1 LSHRSCYGAVE
12 DVNNYGLSL
21 SDNHVTNRTNTE
33 GKPVNYYAHTAE
45 DEFGNRLPPECW
57 QLLHVHLRNVADLAS
72 EFATPL
78 GSSARAEAELAG
90 LLHDLGKYAE
100 KFQSRLRNP
109 AIHGIN
115 HCAAGTTHA
124 AALKAWAVAFAADGH
139 HTGIPAK
146 NEADLGTPLRQTV
159 SSFADA
165 IRRLELTGQCPEDIA
180 TLLSRF
186 NQDGLS
192 LPPFSPRAIGKEQ
205 RFEEAFRTRM
215 IFSCLVDADFRDTEE
230 HFDASQTAQR
240 IVPDLHPERAL
251 QILRQCLDAKPAAG
265 PVNALRKQLLHDCL
279 TAAAKSPGLF
289 TLTAPTGSGKTLSS
303 LAFALQHIV
312 HHNAA
317 LVESD
322 PRRFR
327 RVIVVIPFTSI
338 IEQTARVYRE
348 LFEPVFGADYVL
360 EHHSAVAPR
369 ERKEDQ
375 GRDSEDERLRRARLA
390 AENWASP
397 LVVTTNVQFFQS
409 LFSNRPSD
417 CRKLHNIG
425 RTVVLFDE
433 VQTLPTRLVPSL
445 LSGVSLFV
453 RDYGV
458 SAVFMTATQ
467 PAFATAGKA
476 LPYDW
481 QPVEISS
488 NPGAMAETLRRTHI
502 QLPEPRE
509 EMSWPDLA
517 AKLTAVPQS
526 LCVVNTTKDAREL
539 FRLVQ
544 ADEPKSAFHLSARL
558 CPAHRQEK
566 LQAIRAQLAD
576 GKPCRLVST
585 QLIEAGVDV
594 DFPVAFRALGPLDS
608 IIQSAG
614 RCNREGRQPEPCPV
628 IVFRPKDGGRL
639 PKSYE
644 QVMKITESFLARF
657 AEAQSRIHQPS
668 FYAEYFAELYGLLG
682 PESRQDDPVFA
693 ASEEF
698 NFPKAAQ
705 ECQLVGKETRAVLV
719 KWKRGAELAEK
730 LRIQKHLTAAECR
743 EAQRYCVNLYQHEFI
758 EAQRKD
764 KGYIY
769 QPAEDWNFWVWNSD
783 YDDHLGLGHVD
794 SISFVQ

>member
-1 LSHRSCYGAVE
+1 M
-12 DVNNYGLSL
+12 
-21 SDNHVTNRTNTE
+21 
-33 GKPVNYYAHTAE
+33 KFYAHTAN
-45 DEFGNRLPPECW
+45 DDLGKPLPEISGKW
-57 QLLHVHLRNVADLAS
+57 QFLNDHLRNVADLAKQ
-72 EFATPL
+72 FATPIHL
-78 GSSARAEAELAG
+78 SAEAELAG

-100 KFQSRLRNP
+100 RFQLRLRNP
-109 AIHGIN
+109 AVHGIN
-115 HCAAGTTHA
+115 HWAAGTAQA

-139 HTGIPAK
+139 HTGIPAL
-146 NEADLGTPLRQTV
+146 NETEAGTPLRQTV
-159 SSFADA
+159 SNFVDSN
-165 IRRLELTGQCPEDIA
+165 RRLELTGQCSEDA
-180 TLLSRF
+180 AALLSRF
-186 NQDGLS
+186 NQDGLT
-192 LPPFSPRAIGKEQ
+192 LPSVSVRAIGKEQ
-205 RFEEAFRTRM
+205 RFEEALRTRM
-215 IFSCLVDADFRDTEE
+215 LFSCLVDADFLDTEE

-240 IVPDLHPERAL
+240 IVPDLQPKRAL
-251 QILRQCLDAKPAAG
+251 QILHQCLDAKPAAG
-265 PVNALRKQLLHDCL
+265 LVNALRKQLLHDCL
-279 TAAAKSPGLF
+279 CAAAKSPGLF

-312 HHNAA
+312 HHNARLA
-317 LVESD
+317 END
-322 PRRFR
+322 PHRFR
-327 RVIVVIPFTSI
+327 RIIVVIPFTSI

-348 LFEPVFGADYVL
+348 LFEPVFGPDFVL

-375 GRDSEDERLRRARLA
+375 GRDSEEERLRRARLA

-425 RTVVLFDE
+425 RSVILFDE

-445 LSGVSLFV
+445 LSGVSLLV

-481 QPVEISS
+481 KPAEISS
-488 NPGAMAETLRRTHI
+488 NPGAMADTLRRTHI

-544 ADEPKSAFHLSARL
+544 EAEPKSAFHLSARL

-566 LQAIRAQLAD
+566 LVEIRCRL
-576 GKPCRLVST
+576 KPEVNEPCRLVST

-608 IIQSAG
+608 VIQSAG
-614 RCNREGRQPEPCPV
+614 RCNREGRQSEPCPV

-639 PKSYE
+639 PKGYE

-705 ECQLVGKETRAVLV
+705 ECQLVGNEIRAVLV
-719 KWKRGAELAEK
+719 KWKRGAELAGKLEK
-730 LRIQKHLTAAECR
+730 QKHLTAAECR
-743 EAQRYCVNLYQHEFI
+743 EAQRYCVNLYQSEFFN
-758 EAQRKD
+758 AQA

-783 YDDHLGLGHVD
+783 YDDNLGLGHLD
-794 SISFVQ
+794 ANAFCQ

>member
-1 LSHRSCYGAVE
+1 M
-12 DVNNYGLSL
+12 
-21 SDNHVTNRTNTE
+21 
-33 GKPVNYYAHTAE
+33 KFYAHTAN
-45 DEFGNRLPPECW
+45 DGFGRPLPEHSGKW
-57 QLLHVHLRNVADLAS
+57 QPLDVHLRNVAELAQ
-72 EFATPL
+72 EFAVPL
-78 GSSARAEAELAG
+78 GLGAEAELAG
-90 LLHDLGKYAE
+90 LLHDLGKYAGR
-100 KFQSRLRNP
+100 FQARLRNP

-115 HCAAGTTHA
+115 HWAAGTAHA

-139 HTGIPAK
+139 HTGIPALS
-146 NEADLGTPLRQTV
+146 EADLGTPLRQTV
-159 SSFADA
+159 ANFADST
-165 IRRLELTGQCPEDIA
+165 RRLELTGQCPEDIA
-180 TLLSRF
+180 TLLARF
-186 NQDGLS
+186 NHDGLS
-192 LPPFSPRAIGKEQ
+192 LPSLAPRPIGKQQ
-205 RFEEAFRTRM
+205 RFEEALRTRM
-215 IFSCLVDADFRDTEE
+215 LFSCLVDADFLDTEE
-230 HFDASQTAQR
+230 HFNASQTAQR
-240 IVPDLHPERAL
+240 IVPELQPERAL
-251 QILRQCLDAKPAAG
+251 QLLRQCLEAKPADG
-265 PVNALRKQLLHDCL
+265 SVNALRKQLLHDCL
-279 TAAAKSPGLF
+279 SVATKPSGLF
-289 TLTAPTGSGKTLSS
+289 TLTAPTGSGKTLAS

-312 HHNAA
+312 HHNAR
-317 LVESD
+317 LPEND

-327 RVIVVIPFTSI
+327 RIIVVIPFTSI

-348 LFEPVFGADYVL
+348 LFEPGFGPDFVL

-375 GRDSEDERLRRARLA
+375 GRDAEAERLRRARLA
-390 AENWASP
+390 AENWAAP

-425 RTVVLFDE
+425 RSVVLFDE
-433 VQTLPTRLVPSL
+433 VQTLPPRLVPSL
-445 LSGVSLFV
+445 LSGVSLLV

-481 QPVEISS
+481 KPVEISS

-502 QLPEPRE
+502 QLPQPHE
-509 EMSWPDLA
+509 EISWPDLA

-544 ADEPKSAFHLSARL
+544 QVGPQSAFHLSARL

-566 LQAIRAQLAD
+566 LQAVRVRLAD

-594 DFPVAFRALGPLDS
+594 DFPIAFRALGPLDS
-608 IIQSAG
+608 IIQSDG
-614 RCNREGRQPEPCPV
+614 RCNREGHHAAPCPV
-628 IVFRPKDGGRL
+628 IVFRPKDGGHL
-639 PKSYE
+639 PKGYE

-657 AEAQSRIHQPS
+657 AGAQSRIHQPS

-705 ECQLVGKETRAVLV
+705 ACQLVGNETRAVLV
-719 KWKRGAELAEK
+719 KWRRGAELAEK
-730 LRIQKHLTAAECR
+730 LEKQKHLTAPECR
-743 EAQRYCVNLYQHEFI
+743 EAQRYCVNLYQSEFF
-758 EAQRKD
+758 EAQAR
-764 KGYIY
+764 GYIY

-783 YDDHLGLGHVD
+783 YDDNLGLGHLD
-794 SISFVQ
+794 ASAFCQ

>member
-1 LSHRSCYGAVE
+1 M
-12 DVNNYGLSL
+12 
-21 SDNHVTNRTNTE
+21 
-33 GKPVNYYAHTAE
+33 KFFAHTAN
-45 DEFGNRLPPECW
+45 DELGKPLSESSGQW
-57 QLLHVHLRNVADLAS
+57 QFLNDHLRNVANLAKQ
-72 EFATPL
+72 FATPL
-78 GSSARAEAELAG
+78 GLTAEAELTG

-100 KFQSRLRNP
+100 RFQLRLRNP
-109 AIHGIN
+109 AVYGIN
-115 HCAAGTTHA
+115 HWAAGTAHA
-124 AALKAWAVAFAADGH
+124 AALKAGAVAFAADGH
-139 HTGIPAK
+139 HTGIPAL
-146 NEADLGTPLRQTV
+146 NEAEAGTPLRQTV
-159 SSFADA
+159 ASFADTN
-165 IRRLELTGQCPEDIA
+165 RRLELTGHCPEDIA

-192 LPPFSPRAIGKEQ
+192 MPPFSPRPVGKEQ
-205 RFEEAFRTRM
+205 RFEEALRTRM
-215 IFSCLVDADFRDTEE
+215 LFSCLVDADRLDTEK
-230 HFDASQTAQR
+230 HFDANQTAER
-240 IVPDLHPERAL
+240 VVPNLQPEHAL
-251 QILRQCLDAKPAAG
+251 QLLRQCLASKPADGA
-265 PVNALRKQLLHDCL
+265 VNALRQQLLNDCL
-279 TAAAKSPGLF
+279 SAAAQSPGLF

-312 HHNAA
+312 QHNAR
-317 LVESD
+317 LEEKD

-348 LFEPVFGADYVL
+348 LFEPAFGPDFVL

-369 ERKEDQ
+369 ERQKDQ
-375 GRDSEDERLRRARLA
+375 SRDSEDERLRRARLA

-397 LVVTTNVQFFQS
+397 LVVATNVQFFES

-417 CRKLHNIG
+417 CRKLHNLG
-425 RTVVLFDE
+425 RSVVLFDE

-445 LSGVSLFV
+445 LSGVSLLV

-467 PAFATAGKA
+467 PAFASAGKA

-481 QPVEISS
+481 KPVEISS
-488 NPGAMAETLRRTHI
+488 NPGAMAETVRRTRI
-502 QLPEPRE
+502 ELPQPQE
-509 EMSWPDLA
+509 EISWPDLA
-517 AKLTAVPQS
+517 AQLTAVPQS

-544 ADEPKSAFHLSARL
+544 ADEAKSAFHLSARL

-566 LQAIRAQLAD
+566 LQVIRRQLAD
-576 GKPCRLVST
+576 GKHCRLVST

-608 IIQSAG
+608 IIQTAG
-614 RCNREGRQPEPCPV
+614 RCNREGRHANPCPV
-628 IVFRPKDGGRL
+628 TVFRPKDGGDL
-639 PKSYE
+639 PKGYE

-668 FYAEYFAELYGLLG
+668 FYAEYFAQLYGLLG
-682 PESRQDDPVFA
+682 PESRSLDPVFA

-705 ECQLVGKETRAVLV
+705 ECQLVGNETHAVLV
-719 KWKRGAELAEK
+719 KWKHGAELAEK
-730 LRIQKHLTAAECR
+730 LRTQKHLTAAECR
-743 EAQRYCVNLYQHEFI
+743 AAQRYCVNLYQGPFFD
-758 EAQRKD
+758 AQAN
-764 KGYIY
+764 GYIY

-783 YDDHLGLGHVD
+783 YDEDLGLGHVGLD
-794 SISFVQ
+794 DFNL

>member
-1 LSHRSCYGAVE
+1 M
-12 DVNNYGLSL
+12 
-21 SDNHVTNRTNTE
+21 
-33 GKPVNYYAHTAE
+33 KFYAHTAK
-45 DEFGNRLPPECW
+45 DEQGEPLPESSGQW
-57 QLLHVHLRNVADLAS
+57 QPMAVHLRNVAALAKQY
-72 EFATPL
+72 ATPL
-78 GSSARAEAELAG
+78 GLAAEAELAG
-90 LLHDLGKYAE
+90 LFHDLGKYADR
-100 KFQSRLRNP
+100 FQARLRNP
-109 AIHGIN
+109 TVHGIN
-115 HCAAGTTHA
+115 HWAAGTAHA

-139 HTGIPAK
+139 HTGIPALHDA
-146 NEADLGTPLRQTV
+146 ETGTPLKTTV

-165 IRRLELTGQCPEDIA
+165 NHRLELTGQCPEDA
-180 TLLSRF
+180 TVLLARF
-186 NQDGLS
+186 KQDGLS
-192 LPPFSPRAIGKEQ
+192 LPPFSPRAVGKEQ
-205 RFEEAFRTRM
+205 RFEEAFRTRLL
-215 IFSCLVDADFRDTEE
+215 FSCLVDADFLDTER
-230 HFDASQTAQR
+230 HFDASKTAGR
-240 IVPDLHPERAL
+240 VVPKLQPERAL
-251 QILRQCLDAKPAAG
+251 QILRRDLDSKSADG
-265 PVNALRKQLLHDCL
+265 PVNALRKQLLQDCWS
-279 TAAAKSPGLF
+279 AAAKSPGLF

-317 LVESD
+317 LAETD

-327 RVIVVIPFTSI
+327 RIIVVIPFTSI
-338 IEQTARVYRE
+338 IEQTARVYRD
-348 LFEPVFGADYVL
+348 LFEAEFGPDYVL

-369 ERKEDQ
+369 NLPQ
-375 GRDSEDERLRRARLA
+375 GQDKDAEDERLRRARLA

-425 RTVVLFDE
+425 RSVVLFDE

-445 LSGVSLFV
+445 LSGVSLLV

-458 SAVFMTATQ
+458 TAVFMTATQ

-488 NPGAMAETLRRTHI
+488 NPGTMAETLRRTRI
-502 QLPEPRE
+502 ELPEPRQE
-509 EMSWPDLA
+509 LSWPDLA

-539 FRLVQ
+539 FRLVHE
-544 ADEPKSAFHLSARL
+544 AEPKSAFHLSARL

-566 LQAIRAQLAD
+566 LQSIRSQLAA

-608 IIQSAG
+608 IIQTAG
-614 RCNREGRQPEPCPV
+614 RCNREGHQSEPCPV
-628 IVFRPKDGGRL
+628 IVFRPKDGGHL
-639 PKSYE
+639 PKGYE

-668 FYAEYFAELYGLLG
+668 FYAEYFAELYGLRG
-682 PESRQDDPVFA
+682 PESCQADPVFA
-693 ASEEF
+693 ASAAF

-705 ECQLVGKETRAVLV
+705 ECQLVGNETRAVLV

-730 LRIQKHLTAAECR
+730 LEKQKHLTAAQCR
-743 EAQRYCVNLYQHEFI
+743 EAQRYCVNLYQSEFFD
-758 EAQRKD
+758 AQRKD

-769 QPAEDWNFWVWNSD
+769 QPAADWDFWVWNSD
-783 YDDHLGLGHVD
+783 YDEDLGLGHVAWEN
-794 SISFVQ
+794 FNL

>member
-1 LSHRSCYGAVE
+1 M
-12 DVNNYGLSL
+12 
-21 SDNHVTNRTNTE
+21 
-33 GKPVNYYAHTAE
+33 KFYAHTAK
-45 DEFGNRLPPECW
+45 DEQGEPLPESSGQW
-57 QLLHVHLRNVADLAS
+57 QRMSAHLRNVAALAMQYAAPLDLA
-72 EFATPL
+72 
-78 GSSARAEAELAG
+78 GEAELAG
-90 LLHDLGKYAE
+90 LVHDLGKYAE
-100 KFQSRLRNP
+100 RFQLRLRNP
-109 AIHGIN
+109 AVHGIN
-115 HCAAGTTHA
+115 HWAAGTAHA

-139 HTGIPAK
+139 HTGIPAL
-146 NEADLGTPLRQTV
+146 NEAEAGTPLRQTI
-159 SSFADA
+159 SSFVDPG
-165 IRRLELTGQCPEDIA
+165 RRLELTGQCPEDVA
-180 TLLSRF
+180 ALLSRF
-186 NQDGLS
+186 QLDGLS

-205 RFEEAFRTRM
+205 RFQEALRTRM
-215 IFSCLVDADFRDTEE
+215 LFSCLVDADFLDTEQ
-230 HFDASQTAQR
+230 HFDASKTAGR
-240 IVPDLHPERAL
+240 VVPKLQPERAL
-251 QILRQCLDAKPAAG
+251 QILRRNLDSKSADG
-265 PVNALRKQLLHDCL
+265 PVNALRKQLLQDCL
-279 TAAAKSPGLF
+279 SAAAKTPGLF

-317 LVESD
+317 FAEND

-327 RVIVVIPFTSI
+327 RVMVVIPFTSI

-348 LFEPVFGADYVL
+348 LFEPVFGPDFVL

-369 ERKEDQ
+369 ERKDDQ
-375 GRDSEDERLRRARLA
+375 GRDAEEERLRRARLA

-425 RTVVLFDE
+425 RSVVLFDE

-445 LSGVSLFV
+445 LSGVSLLV

-488 NPGAMAETLRRTHI
+488 NPGATMAETLRRTHI

-509 EMSWPDLA
+509 ETSWPDLA

-526 LCVVNTTKDAREL
+526 LCVVNTTKDARAL

-544 ADEPKSAFHLSARL
+544 TADPQSAFHLSARL

-608 IIQSAG
+608 IIQTAG
-614 RCNREGRQPEPCPV
+614 RCNREGRQSEPCPV
-628 IVFRPKDGGRL
+628 IVFRPKDGGHL
-639 PKSYE
+639 PKGYE
-644 QVMKITESFLARF
+644 QVMKITESFLTRF
-657 AEAQSRIHQPS
+657 TEAQARIHQSS

-705 ECQLVGKETRAVLV
+705 ECQLVGNETRAVLV
-719 KWKRGAELAEK
+719 KWKRGAELAGK

-743 EAQRYCVNLYQHEFI
+743 EAQRYCVNLYQSEFFD
-758 EAQRKD
+758 AQA

-769 QPAEDWNFWVWNSD
+769 QPAEGWDFWVWNSD
-783 YDDHLGLGHVD
+783 YDDNLGLGHVAWEN
-794 SISFVQ
+794 FNL